1 MGKHLTEGAAVI
13 IAFEPHDICV
23 VDDMR
28 QYNGLETNV
37 SKVHISKTI
46 GGRQFSPQYELK
58 GVVSTIGK
66 IPYTFTRDMIIDATD
81 VTGEEVKVSNVD
93 SNL

>member
-1 MGKHLTEGAAVI
+1 MGKHLTEGSSVI
-13 IAFEPHDICV
+13 VMFDPHDICV

-37 SKVHISKTI
+37 SKVRIAKTV

-58 GVVSTIGK
+58 GAISTLGK
-66 IPYTFTRDMIIDATD
+66 MPYTFTRDMIIDATD
-81 VTGEEVKVSNVD
+81 VTGEEVNVVD
-93 SNL
+93 R